1 MDPNRISVRM
11 KVFPGN
17 TSDSVTYLPMI
28 KALKQKNGYD
38 RIISVADKGMNSTDN
53 LSYIHFNGDGYVF
66 SQILKGKKGTR
77 YHEKMFEDDKFEYNK
92 DRTYK
97 YRVFESD
104 TEMDIK
110 ITGINSFVLSEDGIT
125 LRHQNTT
132 DGWIYHL
139 EANTKYYFF
148 LNSDSKILTVTIIE

>member
-1 MDPNRISVRM
+1 MDSNRIPVRM

-97 YRVFESD
+97 YRVFEEEYEYVQKND
-104 TEMDIK
+104 KGK
-110 ITGINSFVLSEDGIT
+110 IVRPQNKNNPLQNGSSSNCPCTMAARPSID
-125 LRHQNTT
+125 LRR
-132 DGWIYHL
+132 
-139 EANTKYYFF
+139 
-148 LNSDSKILTVTIIE
+148 SV